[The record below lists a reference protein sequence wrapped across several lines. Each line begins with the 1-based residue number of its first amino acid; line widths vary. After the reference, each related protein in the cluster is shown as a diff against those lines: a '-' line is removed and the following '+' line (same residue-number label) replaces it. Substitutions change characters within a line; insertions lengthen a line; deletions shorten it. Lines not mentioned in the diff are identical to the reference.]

1 MNKPKSLRL
10 SMFSHAKR
18 VFLVAV
24 FCGLFIQPACADGI
38 IDAFNLAP
46 FVPLVLETMM
56 NIATSLYK
64 YFVGNGT
71 GLIYICVYILLGFH
85 IGLYLVKMYLPKDWL
100 AFFGFSGGGE
110 MWDGSATG
118 WKIAENV
125 TKPALRAI
133 IAIVL
138 LLQIKPIYVTEWL
151 VNPFLEFGSFY
162 TESILKTVTNPDAIA
177 DEIPPCPESIESQGW
192 ISKRS
197 CEFLVSPVYVISNE
211 NNRVIKYGFGFLK
224 SGLRGIMTLIPHGG
238 QNILNIITGI
248 LLITAFVSANVFMA
262 LLIIQAIF
270 DFCLSLI
277 MYPFNVLTWVAK
289 KSDKWFDVLPAFK
302 QIIDSLKNLVI
313 TMIACAFILCVNV
326 ALVRALFNWSSTV
339 FVAAAGGMASS
350 NVPTI
355 TNTGVNFGQHSM
367 LWISSLLTLFL
378 MQSIFDMTRERLKM
392 YSGVKP
398 DLYDKVTSD
407 AKIVWGKAKSAPD
420 TAKNIIGGGKKL
432 VDGAKNL
439 INKVKK

>member
-1 MNKPKSLRL
+1 M
-10 SMFSHAKR
+10 
-18 VFLVAV
+18 
-24 FCGLFIQPACADGI
+24 QPANAKGI
-38 IDAFNLAP
+38 IDAFNLSP

-56 NIATSLYK
+56 NIATSLYNF
-64 YFVGNGT
+64 FVGNGT
-71 GLIYICVYILLGFH
+71 GWIYICVYILLGFY

-100 AFFGFSGGGE
+100 SFFGFSGGGE

-138 LLQIKPIYVTEWL
+138 LLQIKPVYVTEWL
-151 VNPFLEFGSFY
+151 VNPFLEFGSIY
-162 TESILKTVTNPDAIA
+162 TESILKNVTNPESVVSD
-177 DEIPPCPESIESQGW
+177 IPQCPASIEEQGW

-197 CEFLVSPVYVISNE
+197 CDFLVQPVYVISNE
-211 NNRVIKYGFGFLK
+211 NNQVIKYGFGFLK

-248 LLITAFVSANVFMA
+248 LLIAAFVASNVFMA

-277 MYPFNVLTWVAK
+277 MYPFNVLAWVAK

-302 QIIDSLKNLVI
+302 QIIDSLKKLVI

-326 ALVRALFNWSSTV
+326 ALIRALFNWSSSV
-339 FVAAAGGMASS
+339 FVVAAGGMASS
-350 NVPTI
+350 NIPTI
-355 TNTGVNFGQHSM
+355 ANTGVNFGQHSM

-378 MQSIFDMTRERLKM
+378 MQSIFNMTRERLDM
-392 YSGVKP
+392 YTKDTP
-398 DLYDKVTSD
+398 KTLYKNVTGDAKVMWGKIKSTPKTIENIIKAKNKVT
-407 AKIVWGKAKSAPD
+407 G
-420 TAKNIIGGGKKL
+420 
-432 VDGAKNL
+432 
-439 INKVKK
+439 NK